1 MPDEYIHESDNR
13 ALFTA
18 WKSSTTLAEISEQL
32 GDELTEKVHLLANRV
47 LPPSDQQMLIDDVA
61 QCVSRLKERHF
72 RQIKRLQTEQLKQSE
87 GEETKELIERSL
99 HPNENLRNVMTGRA

>member
-1 MPDEYIHESDNR
+1 M
-13 ALFTA
+13 
-18 WKSSTTLAEISEQL
+18 
-32 GDELTEKVHLLANRV
+32 
-47 LPPSDQQMLIDDVA
+47 
-61 QCVSRLKERHF
+61 KERHF